1 MRIPL
6 TLFLLLLLL
15 NSCKKEVVE
24 PSQKTYKN
32 MTAQELLSQSNYQ
45 AMCYGGYRE
54 MTRDKQPTIDQI
66 KEDLRILNAMDVKLI
81 RTYNVQL
88 PHATNVLKAIRQL
101 KAENPDFEMYV
112 MLGAW
117 IDCKNAW
124 TGKPV
129 NHDIESEQN
138 EDEIA
143 RAVALAQ
150 EYPDIIKIIAVG
162 NEAMVKWATSYYVQ
176 PDIILKWVK
185 HLQDLKK
192 QGQLPTNLW
201 ITSSDNFASWGGG
214 DTQYHVPA
222 LNELIREVDFI
233 SIHTYPMH
241 DTHYNPVFWGV
252 QENEARL
259 SKEKQIEIVMQQ
271 SLQYAINQYESVV
284 NYVKSIGEDKPVY
297 IGETGWASFS
307 NELYGKTGSKAVDE
321 YKAGIYYKLIR
332 EWSIKNHV
340 TCFYFEAFDEKWKDA
355 ENPQGS
361 ENHFGLFSVNG
372 QAKYALWDL
381 VDQDLFKNL
390 SRDGNPINKTFNGDE
405 IALLKSVS
413 TPPIKRGQ

>member
-32 MTAQELLSQSNYQ
+32 MTAKELLSQSNYQ

-66 KEDLRILNAMDVKLI
+66 KEDLRILNAMDVRLI

-150 EYPDIIKIIAVG
+150 EYPDIIKIIAIG

-332 EWSIKNHV
+332 EWSIKNQV

-390 SRDGNPINKTFNGDE
+390 SRDGNRINKTFNGDE

>member
-24 PSQKTYKN
+24 PSLKTYKN

-66 KEDLRILNAMDVKLI
+66 KEDLRILNAMDVRLI

-138 EDEIA
+138 EDEIG

-284 NYVKSIGEDKPVY
+284 NYVQSIGEDKPVY

-332 EWSIKNHV
+332 EWSIKNQV

-381 VDQDLFKNL
+381 VDQDLYKNL